1 MSEIK
6 TRASI
11 APLQSA
17 ITVASDG
24 GARIKIDIPEV
35 VWKKHALAL
44 MDLRNQ
50 EFELIWRP
58 VRQVKRGT
66 RAPEWGDDTEND
78 DTG

>member
-1 MSEIK
+1 MIK

-24 GARIKIDIPEV
+24 GARIKIDIPEM
-35 VWKKHALAL
+35 VWRKHALAL
-44 MDLRNQ
+44 MDFRNC
-50 EFELIWRP
+50 EFELTWRL
-58 VRQVKRGT
+58 VKH
-66 RAPEWGDDTEND
+66 AAQPAEWGDEDS